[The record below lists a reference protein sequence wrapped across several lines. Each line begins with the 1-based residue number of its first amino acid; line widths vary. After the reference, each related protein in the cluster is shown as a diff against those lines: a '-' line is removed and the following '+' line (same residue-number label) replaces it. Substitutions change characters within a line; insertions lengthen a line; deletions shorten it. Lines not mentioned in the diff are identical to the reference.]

1 MHAGKHQLGQLSIAR
16 RQGFSPDEAV
26 LQGCRGI
33 HSVICAAI
41 GQQLGTHELPKY
53 ANVLCVSC
61 GAP

>member
-1 MHAGKHQLGQLSIAR
+1 
-16 RQGFSPDEAV
+16 V